1 MHAAA
6 HALHERGRGPRLAR
20 GPWPLAPDAPRRRA
34 RARAGPRPGITST
47 LRWGL
52 STGLRGAYLYTC
64 APVKV
69 RLHFKL
75 S

>member
-34 RARAGPRPGITST
+34 RARAGPRPAIKYSPLGVEYGLTG
-47 LRWGL
+47 GL
-52 STGLRGAYLYTC
+52 SLHLRAC
-64 APVKV
+64 
-69 RLHFKL
+69 
-75 S
+75 